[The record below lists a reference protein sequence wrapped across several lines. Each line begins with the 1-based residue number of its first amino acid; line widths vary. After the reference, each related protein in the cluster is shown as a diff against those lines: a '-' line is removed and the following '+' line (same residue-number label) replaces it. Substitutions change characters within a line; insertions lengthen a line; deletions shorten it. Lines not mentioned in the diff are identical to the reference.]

1 MDWRHTKALLCVA
14 AFLAVFAHSV
24 IPHEHH
30 CTEGASHIHH
40 FSNCES
46 IGTFIVKDTG
56 LSPDSDELFPETGD
70 VRDNICEYVFRPAA
84 TPLRLD
90 SSDHFKD
97 HGSSDVQPASLRGPP
112 AV

>member
-56 LSPDSDELFPETGD
+56 LSPSAEDLFPETGD
-70 VRDNICEYVFRPAA
+70 VRDNICEYTCRPHAV
-84 TPLRLD
+84 LLELD
-90 SSDHFKD
+90 SSDHFKE
-97 HGSSDVQPASLRGPP
+97 HGLPDLPQPSLRGPP
-112 AV
+112 TV